1 MCSSPILIFL
11 TLSFTHLPYIF
22 FISLGPSPPA
32 LPHGPL
38 PPPAP
43 PHGALP
49 TLLLR
54 PPHGA
59 RPLHSPLLCGPRRAA
74 LPLPPSPHHLLLRPP
89 HGARPLQIR
98 CQRGHSSSVGARGGR
113 ILPRRGRIRRW
124 SGGAAAARS
133 GTLRL
138 PGAGAAGARRRPREG
153 AVGRQSGGSVALRR
167 RERRARGERGGG
179 GSGELAA
186 SAVAAAGAASSQ
198 RARWRR
204 RRRKRRA
211 RSEAASAA
219 GAPLLS
225 SRLLLAPPVRH
236 STLPP
241 ARDPTARRFR
251 DRGASKL
258 LHRTTW

>member
-1 MCSSPILIFL
+1 MCSPPILIFL

-32 LPHGPL
+32 PPHGPL

-98 CQRGHSSSVGARGGR
+98 CQRGHSSSAGARGGR
-113 ILPRRGRIRRW
+113 ILPRRGRIRR
-124 SGGAAAARS
+124 SGGGGVGHCGCPEREQR
-133 GTLRL
+133 GRGGGPERELWGG
-138 PGAGAAGARRRPREG
+138 GAGAAVRGGGAG
-153 AVGRQSGGSVALRR
+153 AAWRCGGPE
-167 RERRARGERGGG
+167 RERRGNGSSA
-179 GSGELAA
+179 GSGECA
-186 SAVAAAGAASSQ
+186 AAAGAASSQ
-198 RARWRR
+198 RGGSSW
-204 RRRKRRA
+204 
-211 RSEAASAA
+211 AAAA
-219 GAPLLS
+219 GA
-225 SRLLLAPPVRH
+225 
-236 STLPP
+236 
-241 ARDPTARRFR
+241 
-251 DRGASKL
+251 
-258 LHRTTW
+258 

>member
-74 LPLPPSPHHLLLRPP
+74 LPLPPSPPTTSCSGRRT
-89 HGARPLQIR
+89 GCVRSRSGASAATQARPALEEAGS
-98 CQRGHSSSVGARGGR
+98 CPGVGGFGGV
-113 ILPRRGRIRRW
+113 
-124 SGGAAAARS
+124 
-133 GTLRL
+133 
-138 PGAGAAGARRRPREG
+138 GARRRPGVGHCGCPEREQRGRGGGPERELWGGG
-153 AVGRQSGGSVALRR
+153 AGAAWRCGGPERERRGNGSSAGSGECAAAAGAASSRQARRR
-167 RERRARGERGGG
+167 RERGARSERGGG

-186 SAVAAAGAASSQ
+186 NAAAAAAAEAASSQ
-198 RARWRR
+198 RGG
-204 RRRKRRA
+204 
-211 RSEAASAA
+211 SSLAAAA
-219 GAPLLS
+219 VA
-225 SRLLLAPPVRH
+225 
-236 STLPP
+236 
-241 ARDPTARRFR
+241 
-251 DRGASKL
+251 
-258 LHRTTW
+258 

>member
-1 MCSSPILIFL
+1 MCSPPILIFL

-32 LPHGPL
+32 PPHGPL

-98 CQRGHSSSVGARGGR
+98 CQRGHSSSAGARGGR

-124 SGGAAAARS
+124 SGGAAAAQSGSSGGAAAARRGSCGAAEWEQRGAAAARS
-133 GTLRL
+133 GS
-138 PGAGAAGARRRPREG
+138 GAGTGAAQEA
-153 AVGRQSGGSVALRR
+153 ASAQRR
-167 RERRARGERGGG
+167 RERRAR
-179 GSGELAA
+179 
-186 SAVAAAGAASSQ
+186 
-198 RARWRR
+198 
-204 RRRKRRA
+204 
-211 RSEAASAA
+211 SEAA
-219 GAPLLS
+219 
-225 SRLLLAPPVRH
+225 
-236 STLPP
+236 
-241 ARDPTARRFR
+241 ARGQQQLWR
-251 DRGASKL
+251 DFFFCFFKGQNCRWVN
-258 LHRTTW
+258 RWD

>member
-32 LPHGPL
+32 PPHGPL

-74 LPLPPSPHHLLLRPP
+74 LPLPPSPPHHLLLRPP

-98 CQRGHSSSVGARGGR
+98 CQRGHSSSAGARGGR

-138 PGAGAAGARRRPREG
+138 PGAGAAGARRRPGEG
-153 AVGRQSGGSVALRR
+153 AVGRRSGSSVALRR
-167 RERRARGERGGG
+167 S
-179 GSGELAA
+179 GSGAGTGAAQEAA
-186 SAVAAAGAASSQ
+186 SAQ
-198 RARWRR
+198 LRR
-204 RRRKRRA
+204 ERRA
-211 RSEAASAA
+211 RSEAA
-219 GAPLLS
+219 
-225 SRLLLAPPVRH
+225 
-236 STLPP
+236 
-241 ARDPTARRFR
+241 ARGQQQLWR
-251 DRGASKL
+251 DFFLFFSMSNTVG
-258 LHRTTW
+258 W